1 MDLMPCVDWRRVR
14 IMFCTKMDGKI
25 TIMSGDQIINL
36 GEISPHQQVSA
47 YFELDLSEPARV
59 IYADN
64 CSRWIRV
71 FSSAPNKEGKQMFQ
85 LICDTGAL
93 DPGAIAVGNIE
104 VVTASLKK
112 NYWIMVKV
120 LHQSL
125 ADEVYDIYLE
135 DKDGHRIYFENGFLI
150 GNKQLPGCG
159 HEKQAILLKENGGT
173 WAVFVPWKTPI
184 NTTLNGVDLS
194 FGQRALLTEGIS
206 ISAGNIDLTVQRKK
220 KPGGYSASQS
230 MLDFGVLGA
239 ALAQQKIQ
247 VTSSKY
253 SKATITSTVPWL
265 IVSLSTFDCQP
276 GVSVDVV
283 INVKTEDVNL
293 GPGRYRERS
302 AILVHDQDET
312 LSLDVN
318 FEITAQTIIPKISSP
333 LNFGVVSEHWNAAT
347 ATTMIIND
355 GLEKWI
361 AKAVADQNW
370 LTIDNPDFDI
380 LPGKNMQLTVRLN
393 EHVRKLPRPGN
404 YTADITLAG
413 GGVKLSIPVGLRL
426 NDPSV
431 HLDIAPLNMD
441 LGDII
446 SWDSLPSGILHVTNM
461 QSFSVM
467 VRIESG
473 LDWVAVEP
481 RRAFCEP
488 GQTLQFVVKLN
499 EDKGFVGLRVRKY
512 SVSAAI
518 KLFAGREEF
527 LVGLELDIKKS
538 AEQYKKS
545 ELSTLPLA
553 FDVAPVFVDLGSI
566 TDWDGPLPRKEI
578 ALMHNQ
584 KNPVPVVLE
593 STVPWLGVR
602 PESISCPPEG
612 CIVTVE
618 MLGKNYS
625 QGLRARQY
633 NVSDAIV
640 VKGDNIAKKIP
651 VKVDISG
658 MARSDL

>member
-1 MDLMPCVDWRRVR
+1 M
-14 IMFCTKMDGKI
+14 KI
-25 TIMSGDQIINL
+25 TIMSDDQIINL

-64 CSRWIRV
+64 CSRWVRV

-93 DPGAIAVGNIE
+93 GPGSIAVGNIE
-104 VVTASLKK
+104 VVTDSLKK

-135 DKDGHRIYFENGFLI
+135 NKDGHRIYFENGFLI
-150 GNKQLPGCG
+150 GSKQLPGCG

-173 WAVFVPWKTPI
+173 WAVFAPWKTPV
-184 NTTLNGVDLS
+184 NTTLNGVNLS

-206 ISAGNIDLTVQRKK
+206 ISAGDIDLTVQRKK
-220 KPGGYSASQS
+220 KSGGYSASQN

-239 ALAQQKIQ
+239 ASAQQKIQ

-253 SKATITSTVPWL
+253 GKATIISTLPWL
-265 IVSLSTFDCQP
+265 TVSPSVFDCQP
-276 GVSVDVV
+276 GASADVV
-283 INVKTEDVNL
+283 INVKTEGVNL
-293 GPGRYRERS
+293 GTGRYRERG
-302 AILVHDQDET
+302 AILIHDQDET

-318 FEITAQTIIPKISSP
+318 FEVTAQAIIPKISSP
-333 LNFGVVSEHWNAAT
+333 LSFGVVSENWNAAA
-347 ATTMIIND
+347 ATTMIVND
-355 GLEKWI
+355 GVERWV
-361 AKAVADQNW
+361 AKAVADQVW
-370 LTIDNPDFDI
+370 LTIDNPDFEI
-380 LPGKNMQLTVRLN
+380 LPGKNARLTVRLN
-393 EHVRKLPRPGN
+393 EHVRKLLRPGN
-404 YTADITLAG
+404 YTAIVALAG

-426 NDPSV
+426 NDPAA

-461 QSFSVM
+461 QNFSVM
-467 VRIESG
+467 VRIESA
-473 LDWVAVEP
+473 LDWIAVEP
-481 RRAFCEP
+481 RRAPCEP

-499 EDKGFVGLRVRKY
+499 EDKGFAGLRVRKY
-512 SVSAAI
+512 SVADAI
-518 KLFAGREEF
+518 KLFSGGEDF
-527 LVGLELDIKKS
+527 LVGLELDIKKP
-538 AEQYKKS
+538 ADQYKKS
-545 ELSTLPLA
+545 ALSTLPLA
-553 FDVAPVFVDLGSI
+553 FDVAPVFVDLGNI
-566 TDWDGPLPRKEI
+566 TDWDDPLPRKEI

-584 KNPVPVVLE
+584 QNQVPVVLE

-602 PESISCPPEG
+602 PESVSCPPEG

-633 NVSDAIV
+633 NVPDAIII
-640 VKGDNIAKKIP
+640 KGDNIAKKIP
-651 VKVDISG
+651 VKIDLSG
-658 MARSDL
+658 MA